1 MPAFFRQPLC
11 SFGVHC
17 VRTRKRGVPGV
28 FGSRLKTPFLRIRLT
43 ALDLVEEDL
52 VIESIKERVVPPEG
66 VYSKR
71 FGSRP
76 GIYTAH
82 SRAKRRL
89 VDNQPCTLERTGTA
103 STARAG

>member
-28 FGSRLKTPFLRIRLT
+28 FGSRLKTPFLRIRL
-43 ALDLVEEDL
+43 AVVDQVEEDL
-52 VIESIKERVVPPEG
+52 VIENTKERVVPPEG
-66 VYSKR
+66 VCSQG
-71 FGSRP
+71 FGSRS

-82 SRAKRRL
+82 S
-89 VDNQPCTLERTGTA
+89 
-103 STARAG
+103 